1 MNNVTRWMHNHQYK
15 KELILDE
22 ERIIEQARQG
32 DKKAM
37 SILVNRY
44 NSRVYNLALRI
55 LRNREEAEDVLQ
67 DTFLTVIAKLDT
79 FDGRSSFF
87 TWLYR
92 IATNSALMLLR
103 KKKIR
108 RANFK
113 ENNLDPEQNEIANL
127 VDWTQ
132 DTSISVDNAE
142 VREKIDEAINLLKD
156 KYKTVFIFRDIEGLS
171 TRETGEILGIS
182 DENVK
187 IRLLRARQFLRN
199 HLSEYFEER
208 MVGAHG

>member
-1 MNNVTRWMHNHQYK
+1 M
-15 KELILDE
+15 DE
-22 ERIIEQARQG
+22 NQVEEQQIIELAIKG

-44 NSRVYNLALRI
+44 SGRVYNLALRI
-55 LRNREEAEDVLQ
+55 LRNKEEAEDVLQ
-67 DTFLTVIAKLDT
+67 DTFLTVVAKLHT

-87 TWLYR
+87 TWVYR

-113 ENNLDPEQNEIANL
+113 DNDLDPEQNELENL

-132 DTSISVDNAE
+132 DPTIDVYNE
-142 VREKIDEAINLLKD
+142 EIREKIDEAINSLKE
-156 KYKTVFIFRDIEGLS
+156 KYKTVFILRDIENLS
-171 TRETGEILGIS
+171 TREAAEILNITE
-182 DENVK
+182 ENVK
-187 IRLLRARQFLRN
+187 IRLLRARQFLRDF
-199 HLSEYFEER
+199 LSGYFAER
-208 MVGAHG
+208 LVGANG